1 MFLSAVV
8 QNVCVH
14 AHTCSYPCIFTSA
27 MMKTSGGMSTFLHTN
42 VVHWPACHECCKS
55 TRYFCLI

>member
-42 VVHWPACHECCKS
+42 VVH
-55 TRYFCLI
+55 